1 MVLTVTREAIKHVL
15 LQNGAGVRE
24 GRVSLKMI
32 ACKTFKF
39 VCLFY
44 LTPSLRKENWYSIF
58 RDFALGLWL
67 ALVAPPTRPLGMIP
81 AEPGVEVNQH

>member
-32 ACKTFKF
+32 ACKTFKI
-39 VCLFY
+39 CLFV
-44 LTPSLRKENWYSIF
+44 LFDPFLKK
-58 RDFALGLWL
+58 GK
-67 ALVAPPTRPLGMIP
+67 LVFHL
-81 AEPGVEVNQH
+81 

>member
-32 ACKTFKF
+32 ACKTFKI
-39 VCLFY
+39 CLFVSFD
-44 LTPSLRKENWYSIF
+44 LFLKK
-58 RDFALGLWL
+58 GK
-67 ALVAPPTRPLGMIP
+67 LVSHL
-81 AEPGVEVNQH
+81 